1 MKMNAKRI
9 IALLLAL
16 VMVFA
21 LAACGKDD
29 GSSETG
35 SDSVPGTTDLTQA
48 DAEQLAKEYV
58 TSGDGAYKILD
69 KVESDAPRTNKISV
83 PRIGSVD
90 IANDTVE
97 KSGSTCYMVTVKGTT
112 NAYDEY
118 GQYLARVFVSRC
130 ISAASKRLRNSAAA
144 SCIRFFPTASAFP
157 TTALRR
163 QALNIIA
170 ASGKRR
176 KCTAA

>member
-1 MKMNAKRI
+1 
-9 IALLLAL
+9 
-16 VMVFA
+16 MVFA

-97 KSGSTCYMVTVKGTT
+97 KSGSTCYRVTVKGTT

-118 GQYLARVFVSRC
+118 GQYLDSFVYEYELY
-130 ISAASKRLRNSAAA
+130 IKTQVVGEHTVTNA
-144 SCIRFFPTASAFP
+144 
-157 TTALRR
+157 
-163 QALNIIA
+163 II
-170 ASGKRR
+170 GG
-176 KCTAA
+176 TDEWVWVNPQ

>member
-1 MKMNAKRI
+1 M
-9 IALLLAL
+9 LL
-16 VMVFA
+16 A

-35 SDSVPGTTDLTQA
+35 SDSVPCTTDLTQA
-48 DAEQLAKEYV
+48 DAERLAKEYV
-58 TSGDGAYKILD
+58 TSMDGAYKILD

-97 KSGSTCYMVTVKGTT
+97 KSGSTCYRVTVKGTT

-118 GQYLARVFVSRC
+118 GQYLDSFVYEYELY
-130 ISAASKRLRNSAAA
+130 IKTQIVGEPTVTNS
-144 SCIRFFPTASAFP
+144 
-157 TTALRR
+157 
-163 QALNIIA
+163 IIGGTDE
-170 ASGKRR
+170 SVMVYMQ
-176 KCTAA
+176 

>member
-1 MKMNAKRI
+1 
-9 IALLLAL
+9 
-16 VMVFA
+16 MVFA

-83 PRIGSVD
+83 PSVGSVD
-90 IANDTVE
+90 IKNDTVE
-97 KSGSTCYMVTVKGTT
+97 KSGSACYWVTVKGTT
-112 NAYDEY
+112 NAYNEY
-118 GQYLARVFVSRC
+118 GQYLDSFVYEYELY
-130 ISAASKRLRNSAAA
+130 IKTQVVGEPTVTNS
-144 SCIRFFPTASAFP
+144 
-157 TTALRR
+157 
-163 QALNIIA
+163 IIGGTDE
-170 ASGKRR
+170 SVMVYMQ
-176 KCTAA
+176 

>member
-1 MKMNAKRI
+1 
-9 IALLLAL
+9 
-16 VMVFA
+16 MVFA

-35 SDSVPGTTDLTQA
+35 SDSVPGTNDLTQA

-97 KSGSTCYMVTVKGTT
+97 KSGSTCYRVTVKGTT

-118 GQYLARVFVSRC
+118 GQYLESFKYKYELYIKTQVVGEPIVTNA
-130 ISAASKRLRNSAAA
+130 
-144 SCIRFFPTASAFP
+144 
-157 TTALRR
+157 
-163 QALNIIA
+163 IIG
-170 ASGKRR
+170 S
-176 KCTAA
+176 TDEWVWVNPQ

>member
-1 MKMNAKRI
+1 MI
-9 IALLLAL
+9 
-16 VMVFA
+16 FA

-58 TSGDGAYKILD
+58 TSGDGAC
-69 KVESDAPRTNKISV
+69 KVLGEIESDAPRTNKISV

-97 KSGSTCYMVTVKGTT
+97 KSGSTCYRVTVKGTT

-118 GQYLARVFVSRC
+118 GQYLESFVYEYELY
-130 ISAASKRLRNSAAA
+130 IKTQVVGE
-144 SCIRFFPTASAFP
+144 PTVTNA
-157 TTALRR
+157 
-163 QALNIIA
+163 IIG
-170 ASGKRR
+170 S
-176 KCTAA
+176 TDEWVWVNPQ

>member
-1 MKMNAKRI
+1 MNAKRI

-97 KSGSTCYMVTVKGTT
+97 KSGSTCYRVTVKGTT

-118 GQYLARVFVSRC
+118 GQYLESFKYKLYIKTQIVGEPTVT
-130 ISAASKRLRNSAAA
+130 NS
-144 SCIRFFPTASAFP
+144 
-157 TTALRR
+157 
-163 QALNIIA
+163 IIGGTDE
-170 ASGKRR
+170 SVMVYMQ
-176 KCTAA
+176 

>member
-1 MKMNAKRI
+1 
-9 IALLLAL
+9 
-16 VMVFA
+16 MVFA

-35 SDSVPGTTDLTQA
+35 SDSVPVTTDLTQA

-58 TSGDGAYKILD
+58 TSGDGACKILN

-83 PRIGSVD
+83 PRIGGVD

-97 KSGSTCYMVTVKGTT
+97 KSGSTCYRVTVKGTT

-118 GQYLARVFVSRC
+118 GQYLESFKYKYELYIKTQVVGEPTVT
-130 ISAASKRLRNSAAA
+130 NS
-144 SCIRFFPTASAFP
+144 
-157 TTALRR
+157 
-163 QALNIIA
+163 IIGGTDE
-170 ASGKRR
+170 SVMVYMQ
-176 KCTAA
+176 

>member
-1 MKMNAKRI
+1 
-9 IALLLAL
+9 
-16 VMVFA
+16 MVFA

-69 KVESDAPRTNKISV
+69 KVESDAPRTEKISV

-97 KSGSTCYMVTVKGTT
+97 KSGSTCYRVTVKGTT

-118 GQYLARVFVSRC
+118 GQYLESFKYKYELYIKTQIVGEPTVT
-130 ISAASKRLRNSAAA
+130 NS
-144 SCIRFFPTASAFP
+144 
-157 TTALRR
+157 
-163 QALNIIA
+163 IIGGTDE
-170 ASGKRR
+170 SVMVYMQ
-176 KCTAA
+176 

>member
-1 MKMNAKRI
+1 
-9 IALLLAL
+9 
-16 VMVFA
+16 MVFA

-48 DAEQLAKEYV
+48 AAERLAKEYV

-97 KSGSTCYMVTVKGTT
+97 KSGSTCYRITVKGTT

-118 GQYLARVFVSRC
+118 GS
-130 ISAASKRLRNSAAA
+130 I
-144 SCIRFFPTASAFP
+144 
-157 TTALRR
+157 
-163 QALNIIA
+163 
-170 ASGKRR
+170 
-176 KCTAA
+176 

>member
-1 MKMNAKRI
+1 
-9 IALLLAL
+9 
-16 VMVFA
+16 MVFA

-35 SDSVPGTTDLTQA
+35 SDSVPVTTDLTQA

-58 TSGDGAYKILD
+58 TSGDGACKILN

-97 KSGSTCYMVTVKGTT
+97 KSGSTCYRVTVKGTT

-118 GQYLARVFVSRC
+118 GQYLESFKYKYELYIKTQVVGEPTVT
-130 ISAASKRLRNSAAA
+130 NS
-144 SCIRFFPTASAFP
+144 
-157 TTALRR
+157 
-163 QALNIIA
+163 IIGGTDE
-170 ASGKRR
+170 SVMVYMQ
-176 KCTAA
+176 

>member
-1 MKMNAKRI
+1 
-9 IALLLAL
+9 
-16 VMVFA
+16 MVFA

-97 KSGSTCYMVTVKGTT
+97 KSGSTCYRVTVKGTT

-118 GQYLARVFVSRC
+118 GQYLDSFVYKYELY
-130 ISAASKRLRNSAAA
+130 IKTQVVGEPTVTNS
-144 SCIRFFPTASAFP
+144 
-157 TTALRR
+157 
-163 QALNIIA
+163 IIGGTDE
-170 ASGKRR
+170 SVMVYMR
-176 KCTAA
+176 

>member
-1 MKMNAKRI
+1 
-9 IALLLAL
+9 
-16 VMVFA
+16 MVFA

-35 SDSVPGTTDLTQA
+35 SDSVPGTADLTQA

-69 KVESDAPRTNKISV
+69 KVESDAPRTEKISV

-97 KSGSTCYMVTVKGTT
+97 KSGSTCYRVTVKGTT

-118 GQYLARVFVSRC
+118 GQYLESFKYKYELYIKTQVVGEPTVT
-130 ISAASKRLRNSAAA
+130 NS
-144 SCIRFFPTASAFP
+144 
-157 TTALRR
+157 
-163 QALNIIA
+163 IIGGTDE
-170 ASGKRR
+170 SVMVYMQ
-176 KCTAA
+176 

>member
-1 MKMNAKRI
+1 
-9 IALLLAL
+9 
-16 VMVFA
+16 MVFA

-90 IANDTVE
+90 IANGTVE
-97 KSGSTCYMVTVKGTT
+97 KSGSTCYRITVKGTT

-118 GQYLARVFVSRC
+118 GQYLESFKYKYELYIKTQVVGEPTVT
-130 ISAASKRLRNSAAA
+130 NS
-144 SCIRFFPTASAFP
+144 
-157 TTALRR
+157 
-163 QALNIIA
+163 IIGGTDE
-170 ASGKRR
+170 SVMVYMQ
-176 KCTAA
+176 

>member
-1 MKMNAKRI
+1 
-9 IALLLAL
+9 
-16 VMVFA
+16 MVFA

-35 SDSVPGTTDLTQA
+35 SSSVPGTTDLTQA

-97 KSGSTCYMVTVKGTT
+97 KSGSTCYRVTVKGTT
-112 NAYDEY
+112 NAYNEY
-118 GQYLARVFVSRC
+118 GQYLDSFVYEYELY
-130 ISAASKRLRNSAAA
+130 IKTQVVGE
-144 SCIRFFPTASAFP
+144 PTVTNA
-157 TTALRR
+157 
-163 QALNIIA
+163 II
-170 ASGKRR
+170 GG
-176 KCTAA
+176 TDEWVWVNPQ

>member
-1 MKMNAKRI
+1 
-9 IALLLAL
+9 
-16 VMVFA
+16 MVFA

-97 KSGSTCYMVTVKGTT
+97 KSGSTCYRVTVKGTT

-118 GQYLARVFVSRC
+118 GQYLDSFVYEYELY
-130 ISAASKRLRNSAAA
+130 IKTQVVGE
-144 SCIRFFPTASAFP
+144 PTVTNA
-157 TTALRR
+157 
-163 QALNIIA
+163 IIG
-170 ASGKRR
+170 S
-176 KCTAA
+176 TDEWVWVNPQ

>member
-1 MKMNAKRI
+1 
-9 IALLLAL
+9 
-16 VMVFA
+16 MVFA

-35 SDSVPGTTDLTQA
+35 SDSVPGTADLTQA

-69 KVESDAPRTNKISV
+69 KVESDAPRTNKLSV

-90 IANDTVE
+90 IANGTVE
-97 KSGSTCYMVTVKGTT
+97 KSGSTCYRVTVKGTT

-118 GQYLARVFVSRC
+118 GQYLESFKYKYKLYIKTQVVGEPTVT
-130 ISAASKRLRNSAAA
+130 NS
-144 SCIRFFPTASAFP
+144 
-157 TTALRR
+157 
-163 QALNIIA
+163 IIGGTDE
-170 ASGKRR
+170 SVMVYMQ
-176 KCTAA
+176 

>member
-1 MKMNAKRI
+1 MNAKRI

-35 SDSVPGTTDLTQA
+35 SDSVPGTADLTQA

-90 IANDTVE
+90 IANGTVE
-97 KSGSTCYMVTVKGTT
+97 KSGSTCYRVTVKGTT

-118 GQYLARVFVSRC
+118 GQYLESFKYKYKLYIKTQTIFYKGIMPSEKV
-130 ISAASKRLRNSAAA
+130 LD
-144 SCIRFFPTASAFP
+144 FPVDCNTLTGSVN
-157 TTALRR
+157 L
-163 QALNIIA
+163 
-170 ASGKRR
+170 
-176 KCTAA
+176 

>member
-35 SDSVPGTTDLTQA
+35 SDSVPGTADLTQA

-58 TSGDGAYKILD
+58 TSGDGTYKILD

-97 KSGSTCYMVTVKGTT
+97 KSGSACYWVTVKGTT

-118 GQYLARVFVSRC
+118 GQYLDSFVYEYELY
-130 ISAASKRLRNSAAA
+130 IKTQIVGEPTVTNS
-144 SCIRFFPTASAFP
+144 
-157 TTALRR
+157 
-163 QALNIIA
+163 IIGGTDE
-170 ASGKRR
+170 SVMVYMQ
-176 KCTAA
+176 

>member
-1 MKMNAKRI
+1 
-9 IALLLAL
+9 
-16 VMVFA
+16 MVFA

-35 SDSVPGTTDLTQA
+35 SDSVPGTNDLTQA

-97 KSGSTCYMVTVKGTT
+97 KSGSTCYRVTVKGTT

-118 GQYLARVFVSRC
+118 GQYLDSFVYEYELY
-130 ISAASKRLRNSAAA
+130 IKTQIVGEPTVTNS
-144 SCIRFFPTASAFP
+144 
-157 TTALRR
+157 
-163 QALNIIA
+163 IIGGTDE
-170 ASGKRR
+170 SVMVYMQ
-176 KCTAA
+176 

>member
-1 MKMNAKRI
+1 
-9 IALLLAL
+9 
-16 VMVFA
+16 MVFA
-21 LAACGKDD
+21 LAVCGKDD

-35 SDSVPGTTDLTQA
+35 SDSVPGTNDLTQA

-69 KVESDAPRTNKISV
+69 KVESDASRTNKISV

-97 KSGSTCYMVTVKGTT
+97 KSGSTCYRVTVKGTT

-118 GQYLARVFVSRC
+118 GQYLESFKYKYELYIKTQVVGE
-130 ISAASKRLRNSAAA
+130 
-144 SCIRFFPTASAFP
+144 PTVTNA
-157 TTALRR
+157 
-163 QALNIIA
+163 IIG
-170 ASGKRR
+170 S
-176 KCTAA
+176 TDEWVWVNPQ

>member
-1 MKMNAKRI
+1 
-9 IALLLAL
+9 
-16 VMVFA
+16 MVFA

-35 SDSVPGTTDLTQA
+35 SDSVPGTADLTQA

-97 KSGSTCYMVTVKGTT
+97 KSGSTCYRVTVKGTT

-118 GQYLARVFVSRC
+118 GQYLESFKYKYELYIKTQVVGEPTVT
-130 ISAASKRLRNSAAA
+130 NS
-144 SCIRFFPTASAFP
+144 
-157 TTALRR
+157 
-163 QALNIIA
+163 IIGGTDE
-170 ASGKRR
+170 SVMVYMQ
-176 KCTAA
+176 

>member
-1 MKMNAKRI
+1 
-9 IALLLAL
+9 
-16 VMVFA
+16 MVFA

-48 DAEQLAKEYV
+48 AAERLAKEYV

-83 PRIGSVD
+83 PRIDSVD

-97 KSGSTCYMVTVKGTT
+97 KSGSTCYRVTVKGTT

-118 GQYLARVFVSRC
+118 GQYLESFKYKYELYIKTQVVGEPTVT
-130 ISAASKRLRNSAAA
+130 NS
-144 SCIRFFPTASAFP
+144 
-157 TTALRR
+157 
-163 QALNIIA
+163 II
-170 ASGKRR
+170 GG
-176 KCTAA
+176 TDEWVMVYMQ

>member
-1 MKMNAKRI
+1 
-9 IALLLAL
+9 
-16 VMVFA
+16 MVFA

-35 SDSVPGTTDLTQA
+35 SDSVPVTTDLTQA

-58 TSGDGAYKILD
+58 TSGDGACKILN

-97 KSGSTCYMVTVKGTT
+97 KSGSTCYRVTVKGTT

-118 GQYLARVFVSRC
+118 GQYLDSFVYEYELY
-130 ISAASKRLRNSAAA
+130 IKTQVVGEPTVTNS
-144 SCIRFFPTASAFP
+144 
-157 TTALRR
+157 
-163 QALNIIA
+163 IIGGTDE
-170 ASGKRR
+170 SVMVYMQ
-176 KCTAA
+176 

>member
-1 MKMNAKRI
+1 M
-9 IALLLAL
+9 LL
-16 VMVFA
+16 A

-35 SDSVPGTTDLTQA
+35 SDSVPCTTDLTQA
-48 DAEQLAKEYV
+48 DAERLAKEYV
-58 TSGDGAYKILD
+58 TSGDSAYKILD

-97 KSGSTCYMVTVKGTT
+97 KSGSTCYRVTVKGTT

-118 GQYLARVFVSRC
+118 GQYLDSFVYEYELY
-130 ISAASKRLRNSAAA
+130 IKTQIVGEPTVTNS
-144 SCIRFFPTASAFP
+144 
-157 TTALRR
+157 
-163 QALNIIA
+163 IIGGTDE
-170 ASGKRR
+170 SVMVYMQ
-176 KCTAA
+176 

>member
-1 MKMNAKRI
+1 
-9 IALLLAL
+9 
-16 VMVFA
+16 MVFA

-97 KSGSTCYMVTVKGTT
+97 K
-112 NAYDEY
+112 
-118 GQYLARVFVSRC
+118 
-130 ISAASKRLRNSAAA
+130 
-144 SCIRFFPTASAFP
+144 IRFKM
-157 TTALRR
+157 LQGYRER
-163 QALNIIA
+163 HY
-170 ASGKRR
+170 
-176 KCTAA
+176 

>member
-35 SDSVPGTTDLTQA
+35 SDSVPGTADLTQA

-58 TSGDGAYKILD
+58 TSGRGAYKVLGEI
-69 KVESDAPRTNKISV
+69 ESVAPRTNKISV
-83 PRIGSVD
+83 PRIGSID

-97 KSGSTCYMVTVKGTT
+97 KSGSTCYRVTVKGTT

-118 GQYLARVFVSRC
+118 GQYLDSFVYEYELY
-130 ISAASKRLRNSAAA
+130 IKTQVVGEATVTNA
-144 SCIRFFPTASAFP
+144 
-157 TTALRR
+157 
-163 QALNIIA
+163 IIG
-170 ASGKRR
+170 S
-176 KCTAA
+176 TDEWVWVNPQ

>member
-1 MKMNAKRI
+1 
-9 IALLLAL
+9 
-16 VMVFA
+16 MVFA

-83 PRIGSVD
+83 PRIGSID

-97 KSGSTCYMVTVKGTT
+97 KSGSTCYRVTVKGTT

-118 GQYLARVFVSRC
+118 GKYLESFKYKYKLYIKTQIVGEPTVT
-130 ISAASKRLRNSAAA
+130 NS
-144 SCIRFFPTASAFP
+144 
-157 TTALRR
+157 
-163 QALNIIA
+163 IIGGTDE
-170 ASGKRR
+170 SVMVYMQ
-176 KCTAA
+176 

>member
-1 MKMNAKRI
+1 MNAKRI

-48 DAEQLAKEYV
+48 AAERLAKEYV

-83 PRIGSVD
+83 PRIDSVD

-97 KSGSTCYMVTVKGTT
+97 KSGSTCYRVTVKGTT

-118 GQYLARVFVSRC
+118 GQYLDSFVYEYELY
-130 ISAASKRLRNSAAA
+130 IKTQVVGEPTVTNSIIGGTDE
-144 SCIRFFPTASAFP
+144 SVMVYMLSLI
-157 TTALRR
+157 
-163 QALNIIA
+163 NI
-170 ASGKRR
+170 
-176 KCTAA
+176 

>member
-1 MKMNAKRI
+1 
-9 IALLLAL
+9 
-16 VMVFA
+16 MVFA

-69 KVESDAPRTNKISV
+69 KVESDAPRTEKISV

-97 KSGSTCYMVTVKGTT
+97 NSGSTCYRVTVKGTT

-118 GQYLARVFVSRC
+118 GQYLDSFVYEYELY
-130 ISAASKRLRNSAAA
+130 IKTQVVGEPTVTNS
-144 SCIRFFPTASAFP
+144 
-157 TTALRR
+157 
-163 QALNIIA
+163 IIGGTDE
-170 ASGKRR
+170 SVMVYMQ
-176 KCTAA
+176 

>member
-1 MKMNAKRI
+1 MNAKGI

-69 KVESDAPRTNKISV
+69 KVESDAPRTEEISV

-97 KSGSTCYMVTVKGTT
+97 KSGSTCYQVTVKGTT

-118 GQYLARVFVSRC
+118 GQYLESFVYEYELY
-130 ISAASKRLRNSAAA
+130 IKTQVVGEPTVTNS
-144 SCIRFFPTASAFP
+144 
-157 TTALRR
+157 
-163 QALNIIA
+163 IIGGTDE
-170 ASGKRR
+170 SVMVYMQ
-176 KCTAA
+176 

>member
-1 MKMNAKRI
+1 M
-9 IALLLAL
+9 LL
-16 VMVFA
+16 A

-97 KSGSTCYMVTVKGTT
+97 KSGSTCYRVTVKGTT

-118 GQYLARVFVSRC
+118 GQYLDSFVYEYELY
-130 ISAASKRLRNSAAA
+130 IKTQVVGE
-144 SCIRFFPTASAFP
+144 PTVTNA
-157 TTALRR
+157 
-163 QALNIIA
+163 II
-170 ASGKRR
+170 GG
-176 KCTAA
+176 TDEWVWVNPQ

>member
-1 MKMNAKRI
+1 
-9 IALLLAL
+9 
-16 VMVFA
+16 MVFA

-97 KSGSTCYMVTVKGTT
+97 KSGSTCYRVTVKGTT

-118 GQYLARVFVSRC
+118 GQYLDSFVYEYELYT
-130 ISAASKRLRNSAAA
+130 KTQVVGE
-144 SCIRFFPTASAFP
+144 PTVTNA
-157 TTALRR
+157 
-163 QALNIIA
+163 IIV
-170 ASGKRR
+170 G
-176 KCTAA
+176 TDEWVWVNPQ

>member
-1 MKMNAKRI
+1 
-9 IALLLAL
+9 
-16 VMVFA
+16 MVFA
-21 LAACGKDD
+21 LAVCGKDD

-69 KVESDAPRTNKISV
+69 KVESDAPRTEKISV

-97 KSGSTCYMVTVKGTT
+97 NSGSTCYRVTVKGTT

-118 GQYLARVFVSRC
+118 GQYLDSFVYEYELY
-130 ISAASKRLRNSAAA
+130 IKTQVVGEPTVTNS
-144 SCIRFFPTASAFP
+144 
-157 TTALRR
+157 
-163 QALNIIA
+163 IIGGTDE
-170 ASGKRR
+170 SVMVYMQ
-176 KCTAA
+176 

>member
-1 MKMNAKRI
+1 
-9 IALLLAL
+9 
-16 VMVFA
+16 MVSA

-97 KSGSTCYMVTVKGTT
+97 KSGSTCYRVTVKGTT

-118 GQYLARVFVSRC
+118 GQYLDSFVYEYELY
-130 ISAASKRLRNSAAA
+130 IKTQVVGE
-144 SCIRFFPTASAFP
+144 PTVTNA
-157 TTALRR
+157 
-163 QALNIIA
+163 II
-170 ASGKRR
+170 GG
-176 KCTAA
+176 TDEWVWVNPQ

>member
-1 MKMNAKRI
+1 
-9 IALLLAL
+9 
-16 VMVFA
+16 MVFA

-29 GSSETG
+29 GSSETR

-48 DAEQLAKEYV
+48 AAEQLAKEYV

-90 IANDTVE
+90 IANGTVE
-97 KSGSTCYMVTVKGTT
+97 KSGSTCYRVTVKGTT

-118 GQYLARVFVSRC
+118 GQYLESFKYKYKLYIKTQVVGEPTVT
-130 ISAASKRLRNSAAA
+130 NS
-144 SCIRFFPTASAFP
+144 
-157 TTALRR
+157 
-163 QALNIIA
+163 IIGGTDE
-170 ASGKRR
+170 SVMVYMQ
-176 KCTAA
+176 